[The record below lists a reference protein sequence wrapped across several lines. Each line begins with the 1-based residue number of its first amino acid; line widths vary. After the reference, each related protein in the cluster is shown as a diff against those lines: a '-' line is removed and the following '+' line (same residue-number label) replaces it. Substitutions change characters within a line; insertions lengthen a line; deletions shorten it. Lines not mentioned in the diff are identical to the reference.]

1 MAISKFPTNH
11 PDSEDQKTIY
21 VFGDVIRK
29 YRSRSKYNQRDLA
42 KLMGVNQNTI
52 CNWENDKN
60 QPDAQAI
67 RKLCSL
73 LDIPLYELFG
83 LEDKHSRISEREQQL
98 LMEAL
103 NNQFHLG
110 MN

>member
-1 MAISKFPTNH
+1 MTISKCPTNH
-11 PDSEDQKTIY
+11 PDSDDRKTIY

-29 YRSRSKYNQRDLA
+29 YRSRSKFNQRDLA

-67 RKLCSL
+67 R
-73 LDIPLYELFG
+73 
-83 LEDKHSRISEREQQL
+83 
-98 LMEAL
+98 
-103 NNQFHLG
+103 
-110 MN
+110 